1 MKIAIFSE
9 CYSPIVNGIMV
20 AVSTLRK
27 ELLQLGHQVYLFAPA
42 YPGHQDTDEDIYRF
56 PSLTLPTNPRYP
68 LATPYSPQRLKQL
81 LGKFA
86 PDVIHSHSLFGMGRH
101 AAKTARNLG
110 IPLVFTYHTL
120 LEAYA
125 HYIPLPLPFTRW
137 LARWRSRSFSNAADY
152 VIAPGVAAYDT
163 LLSYGVKTPIKIIP
177 TGVDLSLAKENYS
190 SPIRPR
196 WDIPE
201 GAPVVAFAG
210 RIAKEKNLE
219 LLLNAFSLTMQ
230 KLPDAHLLLIGGGPW
245 ADHIQALTREM
256 NLSSHVHLSG
266 FLPRQ
271 EVYQALN
278 HVQVFVF
285 PSLTDTQGIVVLEAM
300 ACGLPVVAAKSGAVA
315 EILRNGE
322 EGLVVEPN
330 PEAFAEALLALLQ
343 DPAGRNKMG
352 EQARHQAE
360 EFSSANCARKVVELY
375 QEALDNQKPPPSR

>member
-9 CYSPIVNGIMV
+9 CYSPIVNGVMV

-68 LATPYSPQRLKQL
+68 LATLYFPQRLKHL
-81 LGKFA
+81 LAEFT

-101 AAKTARNLG
+101 AAKASRNLD
-110 IPLVFTYHTL
+110 IPLIFTYHTL

-137 LARWRSRSFSNAADY
+137 LARWRSRSFSDAADY

-190 SPIRPR
+190 SPARPR

-210 RIAKEKNLE
+210 RMAKEKNLE
-219 LLLNAFSLTMQ
+219 LLLNAFSLTVN

-245 ADHIQALTREM
+245 ADHIQTLAREM
-256 NLSSHVHLSG
+256 NLSSQVHLSG

-278 HVQVFVF
+278 HVQVFAF

-300 ACGLPVVAAKSGAVA
+300 ACGLPIVAAKSGAIA
-315 EILRNGE
+315 EILRQGE

-330 PEAFAEALLALLQ
+330 PAAFAEALLALLQ
-343 DPAGRNKMG
+343 DPARRSKMG
-352 EQARHQAE
+352 EQARRQAE

-375 QEALDNQKPPPSR
+375 QKALANRKPPVAR

>member
-190 SPIRPR
+190 SPIRRR

-219 LLLNAFSLTMQ
+219 LLLNAFSLTIQ

-256 NLSSHVHLSG
+256 NLSSQVHLSG

-375 QEALDNQKPPPSR
+375 QEALANRKTPLSR